1 LTKLTYNLN
10 LRLPLQLV
18 ESRWWHLAPSGFL
31 CHTGSEQLTCSA
43 TLPDGHPAASTLLSV
58 HQHGPN
64 VAAAAVPI
72 AGQRPAAPALRC
84 CSLHVTTQGQKSG
97 DHQRRRGGREEE
109 EDFRGIEVNG
119 IWYFLSL
126 SLYPSRTSTA
136 LYTQPA
142 TQNSAQYG
150 PREYHITAHSIPA
163 QSSVSPASPFL
174 TLHW

>member
-18 ESRWWHLAPSGFL
+18 ESRWWHLAPGFL

-126 SLYPSRTSTA
+126 SVSISYKHDFIHTA
-136 LYTQPA
+136 GHTKL
-142 TQNSAQYG
+142 G
-150 PREYHITAHSIPA
+150 PIWPT
-163 QSSVSPASPFL
+163 
-174 TLHW
+174 